1 MKKTTIANS
10 IKKQTLLS
18 AIVMLFCVSLFA
30 QKNIFDVSRSGT
42 IEEIQA
48 LYKET
53 PNIINLVNENGYSP
67 LVLACYNGNDAIVT
81 FLADKV
87 DNINGTTNYGS
98 PLMAAT
104 VKGYIKIVNILL
116 KHKADPNITDAK
128 GVTAGHYAVM
138 FRKYSI
144 IEMLVEANADFN
156 LKDDNGK
163 SALDYAKNYNDEK
176 INKLLNIKL

>member
-1 MKKTTIANS
+1 M
-10 IKKQTLLS
+10 
-18 AIVMLFCVSLFA
+18 SLFA

-42 IEEIQA
+42 VEEIQT
-48 LYKET
+48 LYKEN
-53 PNIINLVNENGYSP
+53 PNIINSTNEAGYSP
-67 LVLACYNGNDAIVT
+67 LVLACYSGNDSVVT
-81 FLADKV
+81 FLVDKV
-87 DNINGTTNYGS
+87 ENINGATNYGS

-104 VKGYIKIVNILL
+104 VKGYIKIANILL
-116 KHKADPNITDAK
+116 KHKANPNITDGK
-128 GVTAGHYAVM
+128 GITAGHYAVM

-156 LKDDNGK
+156 LKDNNGK